1 MAQRGLSL
9 WGETADEYLALAEQ
23 AETAGFHSIWS
34 NELHRTAL
42 VPLAAAAARTTRLKL
57 GTGVVLAFVRSPFI
71 TALSVLDLDEIA
83 HGRLILGL
91 GTGVQRLNEDWHNVR
106 YGRPVPHLR
115 ETVEVLRLLLDR
127 VGTGEPITYEGEYY
141 HLNVRGYRRPY
152 RPVQERIPI
161 VLAGVG
167 PLMVRLAGEV
177 GDGWL
182 GHSLSSPHYLREVIV
197 PQLLA
202 GLQRSGRGRQDFQI
216 CPSLTCAIDRDPK
229 EARRIAA
236 GAVAFYATVRTY
248 TSFFAFH
255 GFEAALPPIQA
266 AFRKG
271 DIPGMVDAVPD
282 EMVDAYTAAG
292 TIDQVRARLAQY
304 DEHADLVRLTPPT
317 HFVPHEV
324 TRAQQRNILELLGT

>member
-1 MAQRGLSL
+1 MAQRGLGL
-9 WGETADEYLALAEQ
+9 WGETPDDYLAMAEQ
-23 AETAGFHSIWS
+23 AEAAGFHSIWS

-42 VPLAAAAARTTRLKL
+42 VPLAAVAARTSRIKL
-57 GTGVVLAFVRSPFI
+57 GTGIVLAFVRSPLI

-83 HGRLILGL
+83 RGRLILGL
-91 GTGVQRLNEDWHNVR
+91 GTGVQRLNEDWHNVH

-115 ETVEVLRLLLDR
+115 ETVQVLRLLLEG
-127 VGTGEPITYEGEYY
+127 VGKGEPMTYQGEYY
-141 HLNVRGYRRPY
+141 RLNVRGYRRPY
-152 RPVQERIPI
+152 PPAQPRIPI

-182 GHSLSSPHYLREVIV
+182 GHSLSSPHYLRDVIV

-202 GLQRSGRGRQDFQI
+202 GLKRSGRTRQDFQI
-216 CPSLTCAIDRDPK
+216 CPSLTCAIDPDPR

-271 DIPGMVDAVPD
+271 DIKGMVDAVPD

-304 DEHADLVRLTPPT
+304 DEHADLVRLTAPL
-317 HFVPHEV
+317 HFVSPEV
-324 TRAQQRNILELLGT
+324 TRAQQRKILELLGS